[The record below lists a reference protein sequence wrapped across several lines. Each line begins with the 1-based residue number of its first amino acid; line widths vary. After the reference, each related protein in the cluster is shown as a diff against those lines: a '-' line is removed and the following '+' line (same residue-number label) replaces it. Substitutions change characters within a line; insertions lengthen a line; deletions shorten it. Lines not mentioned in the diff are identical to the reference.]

1 MEQVMN
7 VIKRF
12 SEKEADYHLY
22 QSRQNYLRQQ
32 KTIQLELETEKQ
44 QKRAA
49 LIRMEA
55 AMRREEVE
63 RREKEAAMQ
72 REQEKEAEIE
82 CLKAILAQ
90 KN

>member
-1 MEQVMN
+1 
-7 VIKRF
+7 
-12 SEKEADYHLY
+12 
-22 QSRQNYLRQQ
+22 
-32 KTIQLELETEKQ
+32 
-44 QKRAA
+44 
-49 LIRMEA
+49 MEA

-82 CLKAILAQ
+82 RLKALLAQ